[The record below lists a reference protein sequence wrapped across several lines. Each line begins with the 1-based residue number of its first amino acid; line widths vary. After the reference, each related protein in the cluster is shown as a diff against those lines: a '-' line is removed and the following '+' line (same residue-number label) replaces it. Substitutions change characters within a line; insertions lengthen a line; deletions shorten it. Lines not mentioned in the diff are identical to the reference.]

1 MTPSALRL
9 LKIIIH
15 STLLAFACLISY
27 LLMTNILY
35 PIKFLPEDDKLLGG
49 MWSVVATVYVYQFG
63 QTQSWSLALLRMAAT
78 SVSFVLCLA
87 YLLIFPFHAW
97 GLAILIGLG
106 SVVVYLIGQPEAG
119 VTTGITTAVIMVV
132 AGISPHEAWKQP
144 ILRLLD
150 TADGVFVGLLVAWI
164 GRHIGS
170 EDSRNNPRKL
180 EFQGGHSADQK
191 ECYPTSSKR

>member
-1 MTPSALRL
+1 MIPPAPQIQ
-9 LKIIIH
+9 KVIIH
-15 STLLAFACLISY
+15 SSLLTLACWVSY

-35 PIKFLPEDDKLLGG
+35 PVKFLPEDDKLLGG
-49 MWSVVATVYVYQFG
+49 MWSVVATVYVYQSG
-63 QTQSWSLALLRMAAT
+63 QTQTRSLALLRMAAT

-87 YLLIFPFHAW
+87 YLLIFPFSAW
-97 GLAILIGLG
+97 GMALLIGIG
-106 SVVVYLIGQPEAG
+106 SVVVSLIGQPEAG

-150 TADGVFVGLLVAWI
+150 TTSGVVVGLLAAWI

-170 EDSRNNPRKL
+170 EDSRDNPRKL
-180 EFQGGHSADQK
+180 ELQRG
-191 ECYPTSSKR
+191 R

>member
-144 ILRLLD
+144 ILR
-150 TADGVFVGLLVAWI
+150 
-164 GRHIGS
+164 
-170 EDSRNNPRKL
+170 
-180 EFQGGHSADQK
+180 
-191 ECYPTSSKR
+191 

>member
-1 MTPSALRL
+1 MIPSAPQS
-9 LKIIIH
+9 LKVIIH
-15 STLLAFACLISY
+15 SSLLTLACWVSY

-35 PIKFLPEDDKLLGG
+35 PVKFLPEDDKLLGG
-49 MWSVVATVYVYQFG
+49 MWSVVATVYVYQSG
-63 QTQSWSLALLRMAAT
+63 QTQTRSLALLRMAAT

-97 GLAILIGLG
+97 GMALLIGLG
-106 SVVVYLIGQPEAG
+106 SVVVSLMGQPEAG

-150 TADGVFVGLLVAWI
+150 TTDGVVVGLLAAGI
-164 GRHIGS
+164 GRHIVH
-170 EDSRNNPRKL
+170 EDSRDNPRELK
-180 EFQGGHSADQK
+180 
-191 ECYPTSSKR
+191 CKRGR

>member
-1 MTPSALRL
+1 
-9 LKIIIH
+9 
-15 STLLAFACLISY
+15 
-27 LLMTNILY
+27 MTNILY

-150 TADGVFVGLLVAWI
+150 TADGVVVGLLVAWI

-170 EDSRNNPRKL
+170 
-180 EFQGGHSADQK
+180 
-191 ECYPTSSKR
+191 